1 MQIYRRKQGQSE
13 PTEYYS
19 SSFLNELKE
28 KRNNMFSDEIID
40 KMVKQYE
47 LNEYASQVDWRKVAS
62 NGVDLARTKFG
73 GAAVDIDNYQEITK
87 KMCS

>member
-1 MQIYRRKQGQSE
+1 
-13 PTEYYS
+13 
-19 SSFLNELKE
+19 
-28 KRNNMFSDEIID
+28 MFSDEIID

-62 NGVDLARTKFG
+62 NGVDLTRTKFG
-73 GAAVDIDNYQEITK
+73 GTGVEIDNYQEITK

>member
-13 PTEYYS
+13 PTEYYN
-19 SSFLNELKE
+19 SSFLSELRE

-62 NGVDLARTKFG
+62 NGVDFSRTKFG
-73 GAAVDIDNYQEITK
+73 STAVEIDNYQEITK